1 MMPYFELADKKRFTK
16 HAVKYFCGKYPQIKK
31 KQVIAAV
38 EEAYL
43 AQDEYYIDVRIEG
56 QRAIRYAD
64 EHDLD
69 VAVIA
74 GRPYHV
80 DPEINHGIDQLIASF
95 GSVLIVSEDAVWQLT
110 GCTTRLH
117 VLEPVDVPLADVRRG
132 PICTCTQK
140 ENAQLVQLV
149 SFGCGIDAITT
160 DEMRAILRKR
170 RQDLHPAENRRDQQ
184 PRGGEN
190 PYPQPAWPPWRPGT
204 EACSNM
210 AERLRQR
217 PAYTVRL
224 QFTKEM
230 AKDLY
235 HSGTEDAARCSFD
248 SCCTACCKKLRL
260 QRRAAATPT
269 GPIPLLEEGLK

>member
-38 EEAYL
+38 EDAYM

-95 GSVLIVSEDAVWQLT
+95 GLGHRVR
-110 GCTTRLH
+110 GTR
-117 VLEPVDVPLADVRRG
+117 
-132 PICTCTQK
+132 
-140 ENAQLVQLV
+140 
-149 SFGCGIDAITT
+149 
-160 DEMRAILRKR
+160 
-170 RQDLHPAENRRDQQ
+170 
-184 PRGGEN
+184 
-190 PYPQPAWPPWRPGT
+190 
-204 EACSNM
+204 
-210 AERLRQR
+210 
-217 PAYTVRL
+217 
-224 QFTKEM
+224 
-230 AKDLY
+230 
-235 HSGTEDAARCSFD
+235 SGS
-248 SCCTACCKKLRL
+248 
-260 QRRAAATPT
+260 
-269 GPIPLLEEGLK
+269 